1 MWKHMARIVG
11 EIRPRYVYV
20 ENSPMLTSRGLGT
33 VLGDLAEMGF
43 DAEWGVLGA
52 ADVGAPHQRD
62 RIWIMAHSNLRNGES
77 CNINTRGFSTRNEP
91 IYKSEGH
98 SIQFGNR
105 SPSEM
110 AYADSAQRKGN
121 GISIRVQP
129 QNTNFSCDSTNA
141 EVSDTSSQRQQG
153 PGQPVQRSSSAQNGE
168 RETNLFKPIC
178 VGEFW
183 RVEPNVGRVA
193 DGVAA
198 RVDRLKAIG
207 NGQVSA
213 VAATAWTILNKKRT
227 AQKSSSV
234 PRNAQVSEQKE

>member
-11 EIRPRYVYV
+11 EVRPRYVYV

-33 VLGDLAEMGF
+33 ILGNLAEMGF
-43 DAEWGVLGA
+43 DAEWGVLEA

-62 RIWIMAHSNLRNGES
+62 RIWIVAHSN
-77 CNINTRGFSTRNEP
+77 
-91 IYKSEGH
+91 
-98 SIQFGNR
+98 
-105 SPSEM
+105 
-110 AYADSAQRKGN
+110 SAQRYRKGL
-121 GISIRVQP
+121 SVRVQQEHANSHGSSSDGSLDNSNVQRLEGTDNHGEISQWFQP
-129 QNTNFSCDSTNA
+129 EFGKRCE
-141 EVSDTSSQRQQG
+141 EVSNTSSQRQQG
-153 PGQPVQRSSSAQNGE
+153 QGQPVQRSSSAQNGE
-168 RETNLFKPIC
+168 GETNLFKPIC

-213 VAATAWTILNKKRT
+213 VAATAWTILNEKRT